1 MKKALTSLLL
11 LLAVATTASA
21 EMKTV
26 WEGTQEIGNWNWDTR
41 LELTADNFAA
51 IANGDK
57 LVVTMAPNTAAAGD
71 EPWYNY
77 QILANNYVEGRDPE
91 RTEIANSTIEE
102 AGDVTVT
109 LTDEQVALLKE
120 YGLVI
125 NGHFVTVT
133 KVAVGTDGET
143 PEPTPDPE
151 PTDGTTIEVWN
162 GSTAT
167 GEWAT
172 GLELSYDNKP
182 AALATAKV
190 GDVITVTCTVGGENA
205 QVQIANPEGW
215 QPFDEDANAALEATP
230 AEQTFSYTIADVA
243 TLELIQF
250 NGIIVNGTN
259 VTITKVEL
267 TTYPDS
273 YNAVSITI
281 GEAGVA
287 TYSNSSKSLDFT
299 ASSIKAYYASAVETG
314 KVTLTP
320 VTLVPAYTGIVV
332 KGEAGTYEVPVAS
345 GEVTA
350 IEGTNYL
357 KAVGDWEQ
365 TIGAPAAEV
374 YNYIFDETA
383 SVFSLVTVDTPV
395 PARKAYLE
403 TNADI
408 TPATGGITLDFQ
420 DGGTGI
426 EDIKA
431 EIDNDADAPY
441 YNLQGMRFDK
451 PTRSGIYIHNGKKVI
466 IK

>member
-1 MKKALTSLLL
+1 MKKVLTSLLL

-51 IANGDK
+51 ISNGDK
-57 LVVTMAPNTAAAGD
+57 LVVTMAPNAAAAG
-71 EPWYNY
+71 EETWYNY
-77 QILANNYVEGRDPE
+77 QILANDYVEGRDPE

-120 YGLVI
+120 YGLII

-151 PTDGTTIEVWN
+151 PTDGTTVEIWS
-162 GSTAT
+162 GSTPT

-182 AALATAKV
+182 TALATAKA

-215 QPFDEDANAALEATP
+215 QPFDEDANTTLAATP

-243 TLELIQF
+243 TLEAIQF

-273 YNAVSITI
+273 YDAVTITI
-281 GEAGVA
+281 GEAGIA
-287 TYSNSSKSLDFT
+287 TYSNSSKNLDFT
-299 ASSIKAYYASAVETG
+299 VSDIKAYYASAVETG
-314 KVTLTP
+314 KVTFTP
-320 VTLVPAYTGIVV
+320 VTVVPTYTGIVV
-332 KGEAGTYEVPVAS
+332 KGEAGTYEIPVAS
-345 GEVTA
+345 GEVPA

-357 KAVGDWEQ
+357 KAIGDWKQ
-365 TIGAPAAEV
+365 TLTASTAEF
-374 YNYIFDETA
+374 YNYQFDETVA
-383 SVFSLVTVDTPV
+383 TFSLVTVDTPI

-403 TNADI
+403 TDLDI
-408 TPATGGITLDFQ
+408 TPATGDITLDFQ
-420 DGGTGI
+420 ESGTGI
-426 EDIKA
+426 EDIKV
-431 EIDNDADAPY
+431 EVGNDADAPY
-441 YNLQGMRFDK
+441 YNLQGMRIDK
-451 PTRSGIYIHNGKKVI
+451 PTRGGIYIHNGKKVI